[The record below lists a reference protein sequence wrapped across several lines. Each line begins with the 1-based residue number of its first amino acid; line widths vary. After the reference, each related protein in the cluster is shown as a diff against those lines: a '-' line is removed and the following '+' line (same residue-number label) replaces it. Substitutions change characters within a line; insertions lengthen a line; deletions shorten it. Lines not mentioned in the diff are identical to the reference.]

1 MALAVSNRH
10 IYVQFIDDDKG
21 VTLAS
26 VSTAGGDGKKN
37 LATAQ
42 EIGRRAADVAAK
54 AGIGMVVVDRGGNR
68 FHGRIRALVDAAVA
82 AGLKISEKPP
92 KAPEPEAPAA
102 EAAPAPK
109 KAGKKEDK

>member
-21 VTLAS
+21 VTVAS

-42 EIGRRAADVAAK
+42 DIGRRAAEVAAK
-54 AGIGMVVVDRGGNR
+54 AGVNIVVVDRGGNK
-68 FHGRIRALVDAAVA
+68 FHGRIRSLVDAAVA

-92 KAPEPEAPAA
+92 KAPEAEAPAVE
-102 EAAPAPK
+102 EAPSPK